1 MNDGPQRTA
10 YGIIFVG
17 PPGLFSTW
25 TATPHGEVMDREAV
39 EKLGQLAA
47 LAGAADYR
55 VFALE
60 SDEADHRFA
69 TEASIQSYR
78 PMLEATS
85 GIPPPSSDGVTGGGE
100 REPSD

>member
-1 MNDGPQRTA
+1 MGA
-10 YGIIFVG
+10 
-17 PPGLFSTW
+17 PGVFSTW

-47 LAGAADYR
+47 LAGAVDYR

-60 SDEADHRFA
+60 PDEADYPFA
-69 TEASIQSYR
+69 TEASIESYR

-85 GIPPPSSDGVTGGGE
+85 GVPPPSSDGVSGGGE
-100 REPSD
+100 GRPGD